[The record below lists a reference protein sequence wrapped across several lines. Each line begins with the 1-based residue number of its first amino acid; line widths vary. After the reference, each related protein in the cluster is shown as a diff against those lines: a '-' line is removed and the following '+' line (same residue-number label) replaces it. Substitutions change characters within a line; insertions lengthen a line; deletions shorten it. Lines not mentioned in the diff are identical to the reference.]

1 MDLKEIRQLIKMVES
16 SAISEIEIEEKDK
29 KVKISK
35 NVSGQAQFQQM
46 VPAAPAL
53 AASAAAPAPQ
63 TEASPAT
70 QSKRPDNVYE
80 VKSPMVGTFYRSAS
94 PDSDPYVD
102 IGKAV
107 KTGDVLC
114 IVEAMKLMNE
124 IETEV
129 SGKILQILVD
139 NAQPVEFNQVLFLIE
154 KA

>member
-16 SAISEIEIEEKDK
+16 SGISELEIEEKDK

-35 NVSGQAQFQQM
+35 NSSGQPVVQQM
-46 VPAAPAL
+46 LPSAPQMAV
-53 AASAAAPAPQ
+53 SAATPPAQAESSSTP
-63 TEASPAT
+63 
-70 QSKRPDNVYE
+70 QSKRPDNVLE

-124 IETEV
+124 IESEI
-129 SGKILQILVD
+129 SGKIVEILVD